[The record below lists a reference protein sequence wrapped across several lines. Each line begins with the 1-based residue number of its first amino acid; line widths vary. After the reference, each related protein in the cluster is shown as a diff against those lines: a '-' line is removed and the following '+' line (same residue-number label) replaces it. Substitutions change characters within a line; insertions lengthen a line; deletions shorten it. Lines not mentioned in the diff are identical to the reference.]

1 MRYEKKMMIKQIT
14 NKIDAHSTLLVIEQ
28 NKMSANKTYQVR
40 KQIHDLNAQMMML
53 PKKILCKEIKSVK
66 NVELQSIGDNSIAVC
81 FTNGDGMLLL
91 KELDSIEAKD
101 GEVMNIIG
109 LLMDGEY
116 YTGSDIEELVKIPS
130 LDVLKAQFL
139 GVLSATMSDVVG
151 CMNSL
156 LCSVPFALENKTNKN

>member
-14 NKIDAHSTLLVIEQ
+14 NKINDNTTLLVIEQ
-28 NKMSANKTYQVR
+28 DKLSANKTYHVR
-40 KQIHDLNAQMMML
+40 KQLHDLNAQMMVL
-53 PKKILCKEIKSVK
+53 PKKIFSKEIKSIK
-66 NVELQSIGDNSIAVC
+66 NVDLQNLGDNSIAVC

-91 KELDSIEAKD
+91 KELDSIEKK
-101 GEVMNIIG
+101 GNEVMNIIG

-116 YTGSDIEELVKIPS
+116 YMGSDIEELVKIPS
-130 LDVLKAQFL
+130 MDVLKSQFL
-139 GVLSATMSDVVG
+139 GVLSATMADAVG